1 MYRLRTANPEISP
14 DTLLNFLTQCFHF
27 EQYML
32 QFSLTLHIAYMK
44 NKTNINIIYF
54 WNYEFLYWTKY
65 TSERKPIC
73 LPWLALF

>member
-54 WNYEFLYWTKY
+54 
-65 TSERKPIC
+65 
-73 LPWLALF
+73 